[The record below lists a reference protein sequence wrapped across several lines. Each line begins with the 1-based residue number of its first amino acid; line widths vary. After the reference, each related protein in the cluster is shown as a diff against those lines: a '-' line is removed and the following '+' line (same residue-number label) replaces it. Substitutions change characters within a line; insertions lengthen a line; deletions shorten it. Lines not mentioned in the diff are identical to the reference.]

1 MDYYHRVVR
10 QLEEAGCKRI
20 TIVRDG
26 VEGWES
32 PRTGE
37 RFLVDNPIRHFVEGE
52 QGAARNREILAA
64 GVAAPA
70 RRAVRPPA
78 GIDDRATAVRAIGVP
93 VVVRPAETGR
103 RSAQPPHRSYASQ
116 TLARASVRLR

>member
-20 TIVRDG
+20 AIVRDG

-37 RFLVDNPIRHFVEGE
+37 RFLVDNPIRSLDNGNNIL
-52 QGAARNREILAA
+52 RNA
-64 GVAAPA
+64 GCAP
-70 RRAVRPPA
+70 V
-78 GIDDRATAVRAIGVP
+78 
-93 VVVRPAETGR
+93 
-103 RSAQPPHRSYASQ
+103 
-116 TLARASVRLR
+116 LK